1 MNLKSRETAAMIALT
16 RASFPLWPV
25 YTECSECHTYPVISQ
40 SSPKMAGLF
49 FPKGFLVM
57 N

>member
-1 MNLKSRETAAMIALT
+1 MGALMNLKSREIAAMLVLA

-25 YTECSECHTYPVISQ
+25 YMEYSECHT
-40 SSPKMAGLF
+40 SPQMTGFF